1 MELRYCIF
9 TEKLPERKREDSI
22 MLRCAI
28 QQLEDDGS
36 RIEQCDVPSSSSDS
50 FWGSLGDDP
59 FSNVVNWNLAESLPS
74 RRG

>member
-1 MELRYCIF
+1 MELRHCIF
-9 TEKLPERKREDSI
+9 TEKLPERKREEGI

-28 QQLEDDGS
+28 QQLEVDGS
-36 RIEQCDVPSSSSDS
+36 RIEQRDVPSSSSDS

-59 FSNVVNWNLAESLPS
+59 FSSVVNWNLADSFPS